1 MPMTPRENR
10 VIETA
15 LDSILAKS
23 GGKPR
28 LMVER
33 SQGRPSRRL
42 TESYGEDEAAPSYSL
57 GSETKQSR
65 IKRNVIQYIKEG
77 NSFRPIGPVELVPH
91 LEPGGYD
98 VAMTQQGP
106 LFTLRETKTD
116 QLYLFKGSKMEA
128 IITEIDK
135 FWQLKP
141 NFQKLGFLH
150 NRGLMMYGPPGCG
163 KSACIQQVSESMA
176 AKGDVMFIAKG
187 IGSVREC
194 LKAFREVEP
203 ERRVV
208 VCMEDLDECIG
219 YSERDVLQLLDGQDT
234 TDNVLYLGT
243 TNYIN
248 KFPPRLLRPGRFDKK
263 IEIGF
268 PPVEGR
274 RVYLQ
279 HKLKG
284 IAEDAEIDRIAGAT
298 EGFSFGHLREFVI
311 GSYAFGEPANEVIR
325 RLRAVDYTELPTREG
340 PLAVE
345 SILREARE
353 TTRRPVL
360 RG

>member
-1 MPMTPRENR
+1 MRLTPAEDRI
-10 VIETA
+10 IESAIDTA
-15 LDSILAKS
+15 LAKR
-23 GGKPR
+23 GVPPTAR
-28 LMVER
+28 
-33 SQGRPSRRL
+33 RRL
-42 TESYGEDEAAPSYSL
+42 TESSDDYPTALGQPKEPGKIRRSL
-57 GSETKQSR
+57 
-65 IKRNVIQYIKEG
+65 IQYIKEG
-77 NSFRPIGPVELVPH
+77 NSFCPCGPVELVPH

-98 VAMTQQGP
+98 VALTQRGP

-116 QLYLFKGSKMEA
+116 QLYMFKGSRMES

-135 FWQLKP
+135 FWTLKP

-163 KSACIQQVSESMA
+163 KSACIQQVSEAMA
-176 AKGDVMFIAKG
+176 KQGDVMFIAKG
-187 IGSVREC
+187 ISSVREC

-208 VCMEDLDECIG
+208 VTMEDLDECIG
-219 YSERDVLQLLDGQDT
+219 YSEREVLQLLDGQDT

-268 PPVEGR
+268 PPTEGR

-284 IAEDAEIDRIAGAT
+284 IAEDAEIDKMANAT
-298 EGFSFGHLREFVI
+298 EGFSFGHLRELVI
-311 GSYAFGEPANEVIR
+311 GAFAFGESVTEVIR
-325 RLRAVDYTELPTREG
+325 RLRSVDYTELPEREG

-345 SILREARE
+345 SLLREARRP
-353 TTRRPVL
+353 RRLPTL